1 MNKQRL
7 VTYLSLG
14 KKTRDAGAIPEVK
27 ECRER
32 NREEKADGLILN
44 HVRHCGKL
52 LLLLEE
58 SETWG

>member
-1 MNKQRL
+1 M
-7 VTYLSLG
+7 SLG